1 MPNPKICLYAEALTH
16 IRQLTLHASLQTE
29 KNEHTKILISSD
41 KKIIAAVH
49 DGETSSIY
57 LPTQISGT
65 VNATFPKD
73 KRTEFSVRLQ
83 IDDQFPAS
91 GEAVGG
97 DAVEVPWSAGDLS
110 RDTAIA
116 CKKCGAEIVAP
127 GKVGVWKDLPSD
139 HWAELMDL
147 WFCHKPHDD
156 HGHGNGHGQSKAD
169 ENVAEAAEAKGFS
182 ATSKVA
188 DASPGTGLVDVVSFL
203 LHRDD
208 CADVQVQ
215 ETSNESKKNTTIV
228 KCGSCS
234 ATIGSAIQGETS
246 IRLYKSRVKV
256 KVAANKEDDWEE
268 YPTAVFLCAQ
278 LLTLIESSVSRKV
291 VVHDEAGN
299 QGLLVWVFNPDIY
312 YSSSKRGPT
321 AHRAMKVFYKM
332 LDEEPGKFLETSGAA
347 AYEELVVPAED
358 YEEFTTTLRESAD
371 VLPQAARVFQEWNVG
386 LLDRWEKKA
395 SGSTVLDGNPLNR
408 KVEEG
413 FEVFKLPAGMAE
425 LYL

>member
-65 VNATFPKD
+65 VNATFPTD
-73 KRTEFSVRLQ
+73 KRTEISVRLQ

-91 GEAVGG
+91 GEAAGG
-97 DAVEVPWSAGDLS
+97 ETVEVPWSAGELS
-110 RDTAIA
+110 RETAIA
-116 CKKCGAEIVAP
+116 CKKCGTEILAA

-156 HGHGNGHGQSKAD
+156 HGHGHGHEHGGQSD
-169 ENVAEAAEAKGFS
+169 DTVAAAAEAKGFS

-188 DASPGTGLVDVVSFL
+188 DARPGTGLVDVVSFL

-208 CADVQVQ
+208 CANVQVQ
-215 ETSNESKKNTTIV
+215 KTSNDSKKNTTIV
-228 KCGSCS
+228 KCDSCS
-234 ATIGSAIQGETS
+234 ATVGSTIQGETS
-246 IRLYKSRVKV
+246 VRMYKSRLKV
-256 KVAANKEDDWEE
+256 SVTNKEDSWEE

-278 LLTLIESSVSRKV
+278 LLSLIESSVSRKV
-291 VVHDEAGN
+291 VVHDEVGS
-299 QGLLVWVFNPDIY
+299 QGLLIWVFNPDIY

-321 AHRAMKVFYKM
+321 AHRAMKVFYKT

-358 YEEFTTTLRESAD
+358 YEEFTTTLRESTD
-371 VLPQAARVFQEWNVG
+371 VLPQAARLFQDWNVG

-395 SGSTVLDGNPLNR
+395 SGSMVLDGNPLNR

>member
-65 VNATFPKD
+65 INATFPKD

-97 DAVEVPWSAGDLS
+97 DAIEVPWSAGDLS

-147 WFCHKPHDD
+147 WFCHKPHDG
-156 HGHGNGHGQSKAD
+156 HEHGNGHEQTKAD

-188 DASPGTGLVDVVSFL
+188 DASPGTGLVDVVAFL

-208 CADVQVQ
+208 CANAQVRL
-215 ETSNESKKNTTIV
+215 TSNLRTWSP
-228 KCGSCS
+228 S
-234 ATIGSAIQGETS
+234 
-246 IRLYKSRVKV
+246 
-256 KVAANKEDDWEE
+256 
-268 YPTAVFLCAQ
+268 F
-278 LLTLIESSVSRKV
+278 VSF
-291 VVHDEAGN
+291 
-299 QGLLVWVFNPDIY
+299 GLFWRQERSFSVFNETTQLIQFLIQSPHIDFLL
-312 YSSSKRGPT
+312 GPVET
-321 AHRAMKVFYKM
+321 ASTSFY
-332 LDEEPGKFLETSGAA
+332 
-347 AYEELVVPAED
+347 ED
-358 YEEFTTTLRESAD
+358 
-371 VLPQAARVFQEWNVG
+371 G
-386 LLDRWEKKA
+386 
-395 SGSTVLDGNPLNR
+395 
-408 KVEEG
+408 
-413 FEVFKLPAGMAE
+413 
-425 LYL
+425 

>member
-1 MPNPKICLYAEALTH
+1 MHELSN
-16 IRQLTLHASLQTE
+16 
-29 KNEHTKILISSD
+29 
-41 KKIIAAVH
+41 
-49 DGETSSIY
+49 
-57 LPTQISGT
+57 
-65 VNATFPKD
+65 
-73 KRTEFSVRLQ
+73 
-83 IDDQFPAS
+83 
-91 GEAVGG
+91 
-97 DAVEVPWSAGDLS
+97 DL
-110 RDTAIA
+110 
-116 CKKCGAEIVAP
+116 
-127 GKVGVWKDLPSD
+127 
-139 HWAELMDL
+139 
-147 WFCHKPHDD
+147 
-156 HGHGNGHGQSKAD
+156 
-169 ENVAEAAEAKGFS
+169 
-182 ATSKVA
+182 
-188 DASPGTGLVDVVSFL
+188 
-203 LHRDD
+203 
-208 CADVQVQ
+208 
-215 ETSNESKKNTTIV
+215 KKNTTIV

-246 IRLYKSRVKV
+246 VRLYKSRVKV
-256 KVAANKEDDWEE
+256 NLRTSTEEGEWED

-278 LLTLIESSVSRKV
+278 LLSLIESSVSRKV

-321 AHRAMKVFYKM
+321 AHRAMKVFYKT

-371 VLPQAARVFQEWNVG
+371 VLPQAARVFQEWSVG